1 MMFMPTLAVSLI
13 SLGALALLVIVDWFV
28 SGFSVAVPN
37 YKPGEERPED
47 VRNRNADGEPDQFK
61 AVA

>member
-1 MMFMPTLAVSLI
+1 MFMPTLAVSMI
-13 SLGALALLVIVDWFV
+13 ALGVLALLAIVDWFV

-37 YKPGEERPED
+37 HEPGEERHDD
-47 VRNRNADGEPDQFK
+47 VRNRNADCEPDEFR

>member
-1 MMFMPTLAVSLI
+1 MFMPTLAVSLTAV
-13 SLGALALLVIVDWFV
+13 GALALLAIVDWFV

-37 YKPGEERPED
+37 HQPGEERPDD
-47 VRNRNADGEPDQFK
+47 VRNRNADGEPDEFK